1 MRQAPSMTGLRVLEA
16 VLRHGSLSAA
26 ARELCV
32 TPAAISHRLRSLEAQ
47 SKAALVRR
55 VGGRFVATDAA
66 QRVLDQL
73 GDAFQRI
80 RAADAILSEARTKTL
95 HISASYSFAVLWL
108 APRLSQFRDQ
118 HPAIELHLEPS
129 HSPLQNSDANV
140 VILHA
145 TQPPEQTGWT
155 QLCAE
160 TCAAVAR
167 PNHPLFK
174 QPKIGPSDVL
184 GAKLVHITHG
194 KGPEPGEFTWQI
206 WADKLGLAGPV
217 PSTVLTVSA
226 EHLAVDLVLAE
237 DILTLVNLQC
247 AARLIG
253 EGRLQ
258 VVPGSSV
265 ETGRSYWAQVTKYGD
280 GHNSAADEFVGWLQ
294 AAFRS

>member
-16 VLRHGSLSAA
+16 VLRNGSLSAA

-47 SKAALVRR
+47 GKAALVRR
-55 VGGRFVATDAA
+55 DGGRFVATDVG

-80 RAADAILSEARTKTL
+80 RAADAILSEARTQTL

-145 TQPPEQTGWT
+145 TQPPDQTGWT

-160 TCAAVAR
+160 TCVAVAR
-167 PNHPLFK
+167 SNHPLFNL
-174 QPKIGPSDVL
+174 PKAGPADVL
-184 GAKLVHITHG
+184 GAKLVHIAHG
-194 KGPEPGEFTWQI
+194 KGPEPGEFTWQT
-206 WADKLGLAGPV
+206 WAGRLGLAVPV
-217 PSTVLTVSA
+217 PS
-226 EHLAVDLVLAE
+226 
-237 DILTLVNLQC
+237 NPR
-247 AARLIG
+247 RLCLPKVFFSMAD
-253 EGRLQ
+253 RV
-258 VVPGSSV
+258 VVPLSLRLSHDRSHAGSGGARNRV
-265 ETGRSYWAQVTKYGD
+265 MVARMARTIAPVTAT
-280 GHNSAADEFVGWLQ
+280 SASWNLMAR
-294 AAFRS
+294 A

>member
-1 MRQAPSMTGLRVLEA
+1 MTGLRVLEA
-16 VLRHGSLSAA
+16 VVRNGSLSAA

-32 TPAAISHRLRSLEAQ
+32 TPAAISHRLRSLEA
-47 SKAALVRR
+47 SGKAALVRR
-55 VGGRFVATDAA
+55 VGGRFLATETG

-73 GDAFQRI
+73 GDAFTRI
-80 RAADAILSEARTKTL
+80 RAADAILSEACTRTL

-118 HPAIELHLEPS
+118 HAALELHLEPS

-145 TQPPEQTGWT
+145 TQPPDQTGWI

-174 QPKIGPSDVL
+174 WPKAGPADVL

-194 KGPEPGEFTWQI
+194 KGPEPGEFTWRT
-206 WADKLGLAGPV
+206 WADRLCLAGPV
-217 PSTVLTVSA
+217 PSTMLTVSA
-226 EHLAVDLVLAE
+226 EHLAVDLALAE
-237 DILTLVNLQC
+237 DVLTLVNLQC

-265 ETGRSYWAQVTKYGD
+265 ETGRSYWARIGASVD
-280 GHNSAADEFVGWLQ
+280 GNRNAAQEFLGWLQ